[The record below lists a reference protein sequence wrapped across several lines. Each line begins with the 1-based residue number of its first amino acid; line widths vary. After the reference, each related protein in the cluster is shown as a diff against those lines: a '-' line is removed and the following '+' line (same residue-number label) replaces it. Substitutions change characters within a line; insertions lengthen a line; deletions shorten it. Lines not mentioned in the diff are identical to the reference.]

1 MRALR
6 ADDADAAAVQTLQQ
20 AGDIRL
26 FARQCTE
33 VEHDG
38 TAGEERRRAADLR
51 VERVKPILHGRF
63 GRQNERHERTA
74 ADSDERTRIGCG
86 HLFGVPSAR
95 RDGQPELPQ
104 ITLQEERAVDIS

>member
-1 MRALR
+1 MRALG
-6 ADDADAAAVQTLQQ
+6 ADDADAAAAQALQQ
-20 AGDIRL
+20 AGDIGL
-26 FARQCTE
+26 LAWQGAE
-33 VEHDG
+33 IEHHR

-51 VERVKPILHGRF
+51 VERVKPVLHRRF
-63 GRQNERHERTA
+63 GRQHERHERAA